1 MIEYFRGL
9 WKAVRNGW
17 PAFWFEPRGEET
29 LTLLRI
35 ATGLM
40 LAYIHL
46 VWFIGIE
53 EFFGPNALIDRQ
65 TNSLLHKNEFT
76 WTYLR
81 YFDSIAMLRIHQI
94 LAIVISLML
103 ALGIGLR
110 VVAPLA
116 WFMTLMVCH
125 RATGHLFGL
134 DQVTMML
141 AFGLAIAYLFE
152 QRLSLRSSSSGSES
166 KLWKLLRL
174 PSDLTTRN
182 RQSIFTFA
190 TRLIQLQLCAMYLF
204 GGLGKMRGSMWWD
217 GSAIWF
223 SAASYEYQSLDMTWI
238 GHWPLLASLIA
249 HATILWETFYFI
261 TVWPKWSRPITLGM
275 AVLVHLGIALYLGM
289 ITFGLMMIVA
299 NAAFINPSYVRRLIL
314 PKEQLQA

>member
-1 MIEYFRGL
+1 
-9 WKAVRNGW
+9 
-17 PAFWFEPRGEET
+17 
-29 LTLLRI
+29 
-35 ATGLM
+35 M
-40 LAYIHL
+40 LAYIHV
-46 VWFIGIE
+46 VWLIGIE

-65 TNSLLHKNEFT
+65 TNALLHENEFT

-81 YFDSIAMLRIHQI
+81 YFDSITLLRIHQVI
-94 LAIVISLML
+94 AVMISLML
-103 ALGIGLR
+103 AAGIALR

-116 WFMTLMVCH
+116 WFMMLMVCH

-152 QRLSLRSSSSGSES
+152 QRIAQPHSSSDTKS
-166 KLWKLLRL
+166 KIWKRLRL
-174 PSDLTTRN
+174 PSDFTLHN
-182 RQSIFTFA
+182 QQSIYTFA

-249 HATILWETFYFI
+249 HATIAWETFYVI
-261 TVWPKWSRPITLGM
+261 SIWPKWSRPLTLGM
-275 AVLVHLGIALYLGM
+275 AVLVHLGIAMYLGM

-299 NAAFINPSYVRRLIL
+299 NAAFINPSFVRRLL
-314 PKEQLQA
+314 LGKEQLQA